1 MMLRSNEL
9 NLSQWRPI
17 WFSLRAFLP
26 WLVCFGLLSSD
37 CVLGQKSGKVEIDFV
52 DKDTQHPLECRVKIL
67 DGRGRPQRA
76 RGALFHNG
84 WNLIQSP
91 LVFNGG
97 IGEYTY
103 QAFHGPR
110 YSPSAGGFTIFEEGQ
125 GVDIVRLP
133 NHCNLKREGWFG
145 GDLLSLT
152 SASKTEQWLAAEDLQ
167 MSAIASGKIVP
178 EIAETS
184 ELAKQEPFGWVE
196 ESSYR
201 DIRTGSGLTFHHWM
215 PPAEVPR
222 DLPSSRL
229 IVLAKN
235 AEPAAL
241 PVHVEIQRLWARD
254 VPIWLASN
262 RIDSVQVISEH
273 LDHEGKKETK
283 FEVLVDPEP
292 GRFRGKLG
300 PGRMLEF
307 IYWQILEAG
316 LEIPPSAGSGFGRR
330 SNNPLGYNRV
340 YTKPA
345 ELTVKSWWEALAAGN
360 SFITNGPLLRVRVND
375 QAPGATFESRE
386 GVALQADVALT
397 LTVGDPVQ
405 YLDVIFNGQTIYQA
419 RLDEYAKQGGRIP
432 VLPINESGWMV
443 VRVLTEVDQTYRFAS
458 TAPYYFKVG
467 GAKRVSR
474 KAVEFFQSWLQE
486 AKEQIESAGQ
496 AQNQAPY
503 VQAATRF
510 WDERLE
516 QATAP

>member
-1 MMLRSNEL
+1 MLVGAL
-9 NLSQWRPI
+9 AI
-17 WFSLRAFLP
+17 CA
-26 WLVCFGLLSSD
+26 SSAQA
-37 CVLGQKSGKVEIDFV
+37 QKSGKVEIDFV

-103 QAFHGPR
+103 QVFHGPR

-133 NHCNLKREGWFG
+133 SHCNLQREGWFA

-152 SASKTEQWLAAEDLQ
+152 SASKTEQWLAAEDIQ
-167 MSAIASGKIVP
+167 MATIASSKIVP
-178 EIAETS
+178 LEGDIAE
-184 ELAKQEPFGWVE
+184 LAAQEPRGWVE
-196 ESSYR
+196 ENSYR
-201 DIRTGSGLTFHHWM
+201 DIRTGSGITIHHWM

-235 AEPAAL
+235 SSPAEL
-241 PVHVEIQRLWARD
+241 PVHVEIQRLWARE

-262 RIDSVQVISEH
+262 RVDSIQVMSEH

-292 GRFRGKLG
+292 GRFRGNLG

-307 IYWQILEAG
+307 IYWQVLEAG

-340 YTKPA
+340 YTKPD
-345 ELTVKSWWEALAAGN
+345 ELSVESWWEALAAGK
-360 SFITNGPLLRVRVND
+360 SFISNGPLLRVRVND
-375 QAPGATFESRE
+375 QAPGTTFESRNNE
-386 GVALQADVALT
+386 PLQADVALT
-397 LTVGDPVQ
+397 LTVADPVE

-419 RLDEYAKQGGRIP
+419 RLDEYARQGGRIP
-432 VLPINESGWMV
+432 VLPIEESGWLV

-467 GAKRVSR
+467 GTPRVSR
-474 KAVEFFQSWLQE
+474 KAVEFFQEWLAE
-486 AKEQIESAGQ
+486 AEKQIVASGMSTQ
-496 AQNQAPY
+496 QAPY
-503 VQAATRF
+503 VQAARRF
-510 WDERLE
+510 WQERLE
-516 QATAP
+516 QANAP